1 MTRGLYLK
9 QLSESVSIRKY
20 PSLCQIQIFVWMHI
34 IGSFQACEQ
43 DLKKKTACMFNKNHT
58 LYIHYVSMVKE

>member
-43 DLKKKTACMFNKNHT
+43 DLKKNRM
-58 LYIHYVSMVKE
+58 YV

>member
-9 QLSESVSIRKY
+9 QLSESVSI
-20 PSLCQIQIFVWMHI
+20 IQIFVWMHI

-43 DLKKKTACMFNKNHT
+43 DLKKNRM
-58 LYIHYVSMVKE
+58 YV